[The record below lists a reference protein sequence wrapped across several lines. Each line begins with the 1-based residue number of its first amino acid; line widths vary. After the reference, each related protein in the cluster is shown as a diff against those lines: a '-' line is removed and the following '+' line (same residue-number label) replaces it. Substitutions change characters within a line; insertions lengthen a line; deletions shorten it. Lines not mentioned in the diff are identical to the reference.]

1 MNKKVISI
9 VAIIALVAILG
20 VCLVACNADSY
31 AKKLE
36 KAGYVVEKFT
46 GDDAAEEADAE
57 GVKWV
62 VVGIKL
68 NNLLDS
74 DMVMVVGFDNAD
86 DAKAYAETA
95 TDLVGEDCVHISGK
109 VVIVGSSAD
118 AVKDAK

>member
-46 GDDAAEEADAE
+46 GDDAAKEAEAE
-57 GVKWV
+57 GVKWAV
-62 VVGIKL
+62 MGVKL
-68 NNLLDS
+68 DGLTPK
-74 DMVMVVGFDNAD
+74 MVSVVGFDNAD
-86 DAKAYAETA
+86 DAKAYADMA
-95 TDLVGEDCVHISGK
+95 KDLAGEDCVSISGK
-109 VVIVGSSAD
+109 VVIIASSSD
-118 AVKDAK
+118 ALKDAK